1 MKQYFKNCLYCG
13 DEFITNNW
21 RTKYCSKACRILKQ
35 AETIKKRQQLEEIGR
50 RLKAKIK
57 ENEKQQYQERV
68 RLSKTTDVHYG
79 IITAYWNDKE
89 QLKKI
94 IAYEQKI
101 GRAKPMKLE
110 EKRKVGW

>member
-13 DEFITNNW
+13 DEFITSNW
-21 RTKYCSKACRILKQ
+21 RTKYCSKTCRILKQ
-35 AETIKKRQQLEEIGR
+35 AETIKKRQRLKEIGR

-57 ENEKQQYQERV
+57 EGKKKQYQERV
-68 RLSKTTDVHYG
+68 ELAKQTGVHYG

-94 IAYEQKI
+94 IEYEQKI

-110 EKRKVGW
+110 ERRKVGW